1 MSPFCTTDCA
11 VYKHWKL
18 SKTISLQ
25 LFSIEKQK
33 DHIIK
38 RDYQKLAWKQWLS
51 NSDLTS
57 RFLILFFWSDIASS
71 ENPLRVASFKFG
83 LSLGLNHWV
92 MYYVSFLSWFLAFI
106 FSMCGIWAR
115 HIVLRFE
122 PVLFVLCSV
131 IEIIVLICLFSPSS
145 IIAFS
150 HACFKF
156 RSVRVIY
163 WNRR

>member
-1 MSPFCTTDCA
+1 MWTDSA
-11 VYKHWKL
+11 
-18 SKTISLQ
+18 
-25 LFSIEKQK
+25 
-33 DHIIK
+33 
-38 RDYQKLAWKQWLS
+38 
-51 NSDLTS
+51 
-57 RFLILFFWSDIASS
+57 FWHFRAAIASLS
-71 ENPLRVASFKFG
+71 ALAASAHYFPCSPAHPGSWRISRWIMGCRVFAQVALITFLCLALLREENPLRVASFKFG